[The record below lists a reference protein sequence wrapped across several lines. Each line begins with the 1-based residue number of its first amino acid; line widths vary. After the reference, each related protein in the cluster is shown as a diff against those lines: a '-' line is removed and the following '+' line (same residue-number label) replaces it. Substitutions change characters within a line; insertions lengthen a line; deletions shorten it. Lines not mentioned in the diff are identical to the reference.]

1 MGSIVFFINIEHG
14 FLPAFGSFLK
24 QLLFN
29 LFMAGYNT
37 RTCEKLA
44 KSISNKLIGLVAASI
59 IPTLQAFLI
68 LYAIHYFGATPKPIE
83 STYWQAIGNVF
94 FFLIMALMY
103 RKIFTINS
111 LWIYKMSKFFR
122 LRIISPAR
130 KLSGRVTGKKLAS

>member
-1 MGSIVFFINIEHG
+1 
-14 FLPAFGSFLK
+14 
-24 QLLFN
+24 
-29 LFMAGYNT
+29 MAGYNT